1 MLRLRLEPASIA
13 VWGGGGSDPLA
24 PPAPTLLDMIAAS
37 DSGPSSTDNETNDTT
52 PTIDVTFAVIPL
64 EDDGVLFY
72 IDGVLFQTVVLTA
85 GQATGVSTIP
95 LGLSVLTNGIYSL
108 TAKHSRDGHISVASS
123 ALVITINTHV
133 PTVST
138 YFPADNATD
147 VAANVTLVLTC
158 SEAVALGAAGT
169 VTLKKTS
176 DNSTVDSWDVA
187 VDEGSGAGQLE
198 VLNDDEVHLHLT
210 TNITSGFEVY
220 GIWDAGFITDIAGNN
235 IAAQAST
242 TAWSFTVATTG
253 YETESETI
261 FAAFTTPPDD
271 TRKGVINT
279 AVLALKTGALSGS
292 NVFAKLDLLYAEGA
306 ATNQAGRINWIN
318 PGTFTC
324 TEVNSPTFTADQGF
338 AGNGT
343 TSYLDTGYTPS
354 TNGSTFTQNS
364 ACLFVWSRT
373 NSRSNSAAAIGA
385 ATSDAPAVAYIN
397 PWNLSVD
404 NVSHGLNGS
413 TGFNAFAPTSAA
425 GFFCL
430 TRTASTGYDVY
441 RNTTNLGTQTST
453 SAGRSDQVM
462 RICGGNVSANFTTR
476 QILFAGCGGGL
487 NANEVADLFNALDA
501 YRTAIGA

>member
-1 MLRLRLEPASIA
+1 MWGLQLSLGSFWRIA
-13 VWGGGGSDPLA
+13 GGSSVDLLA

-85 GQATGVSTIP
+85 GQATGVDTIP
-95 LGLSVLTNGIYSL
+95 LTLDALTNGTYSL
-108 TAKHSRDGHISVASS
+108 TAKHSRDGHIGVASS

-176 DNSTVDSWDVA
+176 DNTTVDSWNVA
-187 VDEGSGAGQLE
+187 VDAGSGAGQLE
-198 VLNDDEVHLHLT
+198 VLNDNEVNFHLT

-253 YETESETI
+253 YEAESETI
-261 FAAFTTPPDD
+261 FAAFTTPPND

-279 AVLALKTGALSGS
+279 LVLALKTAG
-292 NVFAKLDLLYAEGA
+292 VWTKLDTFYVLGA
-306 ATNQAGRINWIN
+306 ADSQAALINWKN
-318 PGTFTC
+318 PGTFNATA
-324 TEVNSPTFTADQGF
+324 VNAPTFTADQGF

-373 NSRSNSAAAIGA
+373 NTRSNSAAAIGA

-397 PWNLSVD
+397 PWNLTVD
-404 NVSHGLNGS
+404 NVGHGLNGS

-425 GFFCL
+425 GFFLL

-487 NANEVADLFNALDA
+487 NSTEEAALYNALDA